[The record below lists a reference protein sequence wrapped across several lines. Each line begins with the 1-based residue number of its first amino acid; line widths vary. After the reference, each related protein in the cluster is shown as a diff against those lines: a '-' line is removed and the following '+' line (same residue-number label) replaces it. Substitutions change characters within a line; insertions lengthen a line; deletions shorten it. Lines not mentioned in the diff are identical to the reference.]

1 MPESDTKVA
10 WIEKYSKRIFELWQN
25 WQGPLGV
32 SGEYLEHLKEELGHQ
47 YDDQLKRSMVELNYP
62 TKRGE

>member
-1 MPESDTKVA
+1 MSENETKEV
-10 WIEKYSKRIFELWQN
+10 WIEKYAKRIFELWQN

-32 SGEYLEHLKEELGHQ
+32 SSEHMGHLKEELSHQ

-62 TKRGE
+62 SNCQR

>member
-1 MPESDTKVA
+1 MSESGTKKDWV
-10 WIEKYSKRIFELWQN
+10 EKYAKRIFELWQN

-32 SGEYLEHLKEELGHQ
+32 SDEYVKHLKEELGHQ

-62 TKRGE
+62 SG